1 MKETLQRLGTAKRS
15 TTETEIEVTLLLDGS
30 GTCAADTGIGFLD
43 HMLAA
48 LAKHSLCDLTIRCK
62 GDLHV
67 DDHHTSE
74 DCALA
79 VGKALHEALGDRSG
93 IRRFGD
99 AMAPLDESLARAVVD
114 LSGRP
119 HATIH
124 LGIGAKPLGNWSS
137 ENVVH
142 FFQSFAAAGRL
153 CLHLDVLR
161 GENDHHRVEAAF
173 KALALALREAKA
185 PSGVGVPSTKGTL

>member
-1 MKETLQRLGTAKRS
+1 MKQELQRTGSAKRS
-15 TTETEIEVTLLLDGS
+15 TTETQIEVTLSLDGAGDCDS
-30 GTCAADTGIGFLD
+30 ETGIGFLD
-43 HMLAA
+43 HMLGA
-48 LAKHSLCDLTIRCK
+48 LAKHALCDLTIRCE

-79 VGKALHEALGDRSG
+79 LGEALNKALGDRNG

-124 LGIGAKPLGNWSS
+124 LGIGAQPLGNWSS

-142 FFQSFAAAGRL
+142 FFRSFATSARL

-173 KALALALREAKA
+173 KALALAIRDAKS
-185 PSGVGVPSTKGTL
+185 PSGAGVPSTKGAL